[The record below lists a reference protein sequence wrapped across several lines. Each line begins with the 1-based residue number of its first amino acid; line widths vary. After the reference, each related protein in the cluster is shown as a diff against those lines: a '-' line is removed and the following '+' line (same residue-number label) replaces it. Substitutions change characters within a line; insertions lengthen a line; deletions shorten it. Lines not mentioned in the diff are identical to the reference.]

1 MLAGAAD
8 NAVNGKPTCANKG
21 LLTTILR
28 DTWKWDGFVVSDYD
42 VRRRFSSRAPIPLLG
57 TMSLVLLS

>member
-1 MLAGAAD
+1 MNG
-8 NAVNGKPTCANKG
+8 NATCGNKG

-42 VRRRFSSRAPIPLLG
+42 AWAEIWG
-57 TMSLVLLS
+57 THRQGGSACGHGGRT

>member
-1 MLAGAAD
+1 M
-8 NAVNGKPTCANKG
+8 NGKPTCANKG

-42 VRRRFSSRAPIPLLG
+42 VRRRFWPRAPIPLLG
-57 TMSLVLLS
+57 HVFAPAVLNP